1 MKTNDGKESKTDTII
16 QRTINVYLPT
26 FEMKEKWKK
35 LAEVS
40 NQSTSKFIIEH
51 VTNSLNHEQKDPTVE
66 TRIQLIKNKKQLE
79 DENREL
85 IKQIKEKEKLIE
97 IYEKEARSHVIKP
110 FLEQDFSGVRKFEE
124 DLIEL
129 FKRDVEV
136 RKEEL
141 YKKLHVSP
149 METDALTAIQ
159 KQIEI
164 LERYG
169 LLKDIGGVWRWKG

>member
-1 MKTNDGKESKTDTII
+1 MKTNGRKESKTDTIV

-26 FEMKEKWKK
+26 FELKEKWKE
-35 LAEVS
+35 LAEAS
-40 NQSTSKFIIEH
+40 NQSISKFIIEH
-51 VTNSLNHEQKDPTVE
+51 VTNSLNHEQENPSVE
-66 TRIQLIKNKKQLE
+66 TRIQLIRDKKNLE

-85 IKQIKEKEKLIE
+85 MKQIKDKEKLVE
-97 IYEKEARSHVIKP
+97 IYEKETRSHVIRP
-110 FLEQDFSGVRKFEE
+110 FLEQDFSGVRKFEK

-129 FKRDVEV
+129 FKRDIEV

-141 YKKLHVSP
+141 YRKLRVSP
-149 METDALTAIQ
+149 IETDALTAIQ